1 MEDFPRWWRGNL
13 GGRAPGRNLLQSP
26 LKSRALA
33 AIPSVS
39 IFPRVPPSRWA
50 CAALLAWV
58 GVGVAAA
65 RGAAGPDVAGTLPEH
80 HLPALRE
87 LLEAAGRRSP
97 QLLAQDLERIVAG
110 IRIQGTD
117 AQRLPNVGGGLSYA
131 INQTAISSN
140 TSSQTRDSGGFYNLG
155 VTQPLYHWGAL
166 QNQSASARINALIAQ
181 KSFTQ
186 AARDLRVVIRRAFLG
201 LVAEKARVTA
211 AAEAVRLV
219 TAEVAVLEE
228 KKSRGVASAAA
239 LEGEKLR
246 SREVRLDHDRLV
258 AEFEAN
264 RGRLA
269 RLAGAP
275 ELPESAVPADLP
287 VTLPS
292 AELAAAVAAAALRD
306 GARSTLEYEIHDL
319 RLKDALLRY
328 EIEKVRLR
336 PKFYLSA
343 TASLENSTNVND
355 NTVNQQGVRR
365 RTVGVFAQWSIFD
378 GFATRAAIRESVA
391 GRRAQE
397 RRAEAEIEAL
407 LQNIQLLER
416 GLRLDAEQVSLAEI
430 RLGIATEGSR
440 VITREFELGNA
451 TRGDLERSRV
461 GILQAGIRLQE
472 SRALLFSRW
481 AELVA
486 LAGAEPN
493 S

>member
-1 MEDFPRWWRGNL
+1 MPF
-13 GGRAPGRNLLQSP
+13 
-26 LKSRALA
+26 
-33 AIPSVS
+33 
-39 IFPRVPPSRWA
+39 FHRVPPFCRA
-50 CAALLAWV
+50 FATLLA
-58 GVGVAAA
+58 GVVLGVAVL

-87 LLEAAGRRSP
+87 LLETAGRRSP
-97 QLLAQDLERIVAG
+97 QLLAQDLERILAG
-110 IRIQGTD
+110 IRIQSTD

-140 TSSQTRDSGGFYNLG
+140 NSSQTRDSGGFYNLG

-166 QNQSASARINALIAQ
+166 QNQSASVRINALIAQ

-201 LVAEKARVTA
+201 LVAEKARVA
-211 AAEAVRLV
+211 VAAEMVRLV
-219 TAEVAVLEE
+219 TTEVAVLEE
-228 KKSRGVASAAA
+228 KKSRGVAAAA
-239 LEGEKLR
+239 AVEGEKIRL
-246 SREVRLDHDRLV
+246 REVRLDHDRLA

-269 RLAGAP
+269 RLAGVR
-275 ELPESAVPADLP
+275 ELPEAAIPAALP
-287 VTLPS
+287 ATLPS
-292 AELAAAVAAAALRD
+292 AELAAAVAASALRD

-319 RLKDALLRY
+319 RLKDALLRH

-343 TASLENSTNVND
+343 GASLENSTNVN
-355 NTVNQQGVRR
+355 NNSVSQQGVQR
-365 RTVGVFAQWSIFD
+365 RTVSVFAQWSIFD
-378 GFATRAAIRESVA
+378 GFATRAAIREAVA

-397 RRAEAEIEAL
+397 RRAETEIEAL

-416 GLRLDAEQVSLAEI
+416 GLRLDAEQVALAEI

-440 VITREFELGNA
+440 VIAREVELGNA
-451 TRGDLERSRV
+451 PRGDLERARA
-461 GILQAGIRLQE
+461 GILQAEIRLQE
-472 SRALLFSRW
+472 SRALLWSRW

-493 S
+493 P

>member
-1 MEDFPRWWRGNL
+1 
-13 GGRAPGRNLLQSP
+13 
-26 LKSRALA
+26 LA
-33 AIPSVS
+33 ALLPVT
-39 IFPRVPPSRWA
+39 IFHRAPPSRRA

-58 GVGVAAA
+58 GLGVAVA
-65 RGAAGPDVAGTLPEH
+65 RGAAAPEVAGTLPEH

-87 LLEAAGRRSP
+87 LLETAGRRSP
-97 QLLAQDLERIVAG
+97 QLLAQDLERILAG

-117 AQRLPNVGGGLSYA
+117 AQRLPNLGGGLSYA
-131 INQTAISSN
+131 VNQTAISAN
-140 TSSQTRDSGGFYNLG
+140 TSSQTRDSGGFYNVG

-211 AAEAVRLV
+211 AAETVRLV
-219 TAEVAVLEE
+219 AAEVAVLEE
-228 KKSRGVASAAA
+228 KKSRGVASSAAV
-239 LEGEKLR
+239 EGEKLR
-246 SREVRLDHDRLV
+246 LREVRLDHDRLA

-269 RLAGAP
+269 RLAGAA
-275 ELPESAVPADLP
+275 ELPESAVPA
-287 VTLPS
+287 TLPAALPS
-292 AELAAAVAAAALRD
+292 TELAAAVAAAALRD
-306 GARSTLEYEIHDL
+306 GARSTLEYEIQDL
-319 RLKDALLRY
+319 RLKDALLRH

-343 TASLENSTNVND
+343 GASLENSTNVNND
-355 NTVNQQGVRR
+355 TVNQQGVQR
-365 RTVGVFAQWSIFD
+365 RTVSVFAQWSIFD
-378 GFATRAAIRESVA
+378 GFASRAAVREAVA

-397 RRAEAEIEAL
+397 RRAEIEIEAL

-416 GLRLDAEQVSLAEI
+416 GLRLDAEQVALAEI

-440 VITREFELGNA
+440 VIAREVELGNA
-451 TRGDLERSRV
+451 PRGDLERSRA
-461 GILQAGIRLQE
+461 GILQAEIRLQE
-472 SRALLFSRW
+472 SRALLLSRW
-481 AELVA
+481 SELVA

-493 S
+493 L

>member
-1 MEDFPRWWRGNL
+1 ML
-13 GGRAPGRNLLQSP
+13 
-26 LKSRALA
+26 
-33 AIPSVS
+33 
-39 IFPRVPPSRWA
+39 IFPRVPLSRRA

-58 GVGVAAA
+58 GLGVGAV
-65 RGAAGPDVAGTLPEH
+65 RVAAGPDVAGTLPEH
-80 HLPALRE
+80 HLPALRD
-87 LLEAAGRRSP
+87 LLETAGRRSP
-97 QLLAQDLERIVAG
+97 QLVAQDLERILAG
-110 IRIQGTD
+110 IRIQSAD
-117 AQRLPNVGGGLSYA
+117 AQRLPQVGGGLSYA
-131 INQTAISSN
+131 INQTAVSSN
-140 TSSQTRDSGGFYNLG
+140 AGAPTRDSGGFYNLS

-166 QNQSASARINALIAQ
+166 QNQSASARISALIAQ

-186 AARDLRVVIRRAFLG
+186 AARDLRVLIRRAFLG

-211 AAEAVRLV
+211 AAETVRLV
-219 TAEVAVLEE
+219 AAEVAVLEE

-239 LEGEKLR
+239 VEGEKLR
-246 SREVRLDHDRLV
+246 LREVCLDHDRLA

-275 ELPESAVPADLP
+275 ELPESAVPSDLP
-287 VTLPS
+287 ATLPS
-292 AELAAAVAAAALRD
+292 AELAAAVTAAALRD

-319 RLKDALLRY
+319 RLKDALLRH

-343 TASLENSTNVND
+343 GVSLENSTNVNE
-355 NTVNQQGVRR
+355 NTVNQQGVQR
-365 RTVGVFAQWSIFD
+365 RTVSVFAQWSIFD

-397 RRAEAEIEAL
+397 RRAEAEMITL

-430 RLGIATEGSR
+430 RLGLATEGSR
-440 VITREFELGNA
+440 VIAREVELGHA
-451 TRGDLERSRV
+451 PRGDLERSRA

-472 SRALLFSRW
+472 SRALLLSRW

-493 S
+493 L